1 VAAALNILLPL
12 MQSMLFLRCAG
23 RKMAKRESFSHIL
36 PAVEAVVFAD
46 KNNTATFSQQSVRR
60 SVGMARSSSST
71 HPCHAMPS
79 GQAGTPIITHARS
92 AALEK

>member
-1 VAAALNILLPL
+1 
-12 MQSMLFLRCAG
+12 
-23 RKMAKRESFSHIL
+23 MAKRESFSHIL

-46 KNNTATFSQQSVRR
+46 KNNTATFSQQSVRP
-60 SVGMARSSSST
+60 SVWVWRAAPAAAAPT
-71 HPCHAMPS
+71 HAMPS